1 MPLSPDKQEE
11 LKRATIEY
19 LETLTLIHIW
29 DQPQAHIG
37 IDYQQHCFMNTFISS
52 EKDGPHGLFAPMAA
66 WENYLTKVKQIAE
79 SRIQRRFIGRAI
91 DALYQ
96 QESTLPTADTDIE
109 RFAVQIIEWC
119 DLAYEHSVTAYI
131 PLENIQLNP
140 EIDQIPLAD
149 AVLYRGRSDSKFA
162 HHLSNLSDT
171 LDFKV
176 PSDVPFLK
184 ITVIGDD
191 ESIED
196 QVAAKTNDALS
207 ALRFISWTNTTI
219 RGTQRVSYNQAR
231 DVARYPVITP
241 VGHFIIVDS
250 KERVFNRY
258 QTDRTDIS
266 VLRVDT
272 RQLEQFREFGLENI
286 NHHFANESH
295 PVSAHILLALQWYD
309 SGLLAVRKRDTL
321 YRFVVGVNGILSWGT
336 NAISNSRELCRRY
349 KKLLTATAIIETDSP
364 HLDFFSTLSTEQ
376 REFEETV
383 TLEDSIEVMA
393 EEYAKIFKDLYDK
406 QRGFILHGYPSNPSE
421 QFPLTEMNV
430 NEARLLAQNAIRL
443 LMKLIMSH
451 PEWTS
456 RESIENWFASN

>member
-1 MPLSPDKQEE
+1 MPLSPDKQDA
-11 LKRATIEY
+11 LKQATIEY
-19 LETLTLIHIW
+19 LRTLTLIHVW
-29 DQPQAHIG
+29 NQRAAHIG
-37 IDYQQHCFMNTFISS
+37 IDYQQHCFLHTFTSS

-66 WENYLTKVKQIAE
+66 WENYLTRVRQIAE

-96 QESTLPTADTDIE
+96 QESTLPTADADIE
-109 RFAVQIIEWC
+109 RFAVQIMEWC

-149 AVLYRGRSDSKFA
+149 AVLCRGRSDSEFA
-162 HHLSNLSDT
+162 HHLSNLSDN

-176 PSDVPFLK
+176 PSDVSFLK

-196 QVAAKTNDALS
+196 QVAAKTDDALS
-207 ALRFISWTNTTI
+207 ALRFVCWTSSTI
-219 RGTQRVSYNQAR
+219 KGTQRVSYNQAR

-250 KERVFNRY
+250 TGRVFNRY

-272 RQLEQFREFGLENI
+272 RQLEEFREFGLENI

-349 KKLLTATAIIETDSP
+349 KKLLTATAIIETDSA
-364 HLDFFSTLSTEQ
+364 HLDFLGTLSTEQ
-376 REFEETV
+376 REFDETV
-383 TLEDSIEVMA
+383 SFEEILGVLAED
-393 EEYAKIFKDLYDK
+393 YATVFKDLYDK

-421 QFPLTEMNV
+421 RFPLTDINV
-430 NEARLLAQNAIRL
+430 KEAKLLAQNALRL
-443 LMKLIMSH
+443 MMKLIAAH
-451 PEWTS
+451 PEWTT
-456 RESIENWFASN
+456 REDIENWFAAP